1 MNKTK
6 IEWTDYTYNPVTGCK
21 RNCFYCYVKGFNK
34 RFGYSQ
40 EPAFHEKRLP
50 EPKYA
55 PKGAKI
61 FVCSTGDLFGD
72 GVLNDWI
79 EQVLGVVRACP
90 YNTFQFLT
98 KNPIRYDWFKF
109 PRNCW
114 LGVTI
119 TGREQNQGHLYARV
133 AAMRENIRFISF
145 EPLLGAPEPMV
156 KGWQDWIIIG
166 AMTGPDKASY
176 IPKKEWIQGL
186 LTQADRLHIPV
197 FMKNNLNAAW
207 PGKLRQEFP
216 AFMKVSEAK

>member
-1 MNKTK
+1 M
-6 IEWTDYTYNPVTGCK
+6 TGCK
-21 RNCFYCYVKGFNK
+21 RDCFYCYVKGLNK

-40 EPAFHEKRLP
+40 EPTFHEKRLC
-50 EPKYA
+50 EPKQA

-61 FVCSTGDLFGD
+61 FVTSTGDLFGD
-72 GVLNDWI
+72 GVLNEWI
-79 EQVLGVVRACP
+79 DKVLGVVRQCP

-114 LGVTI
+114 LGATI

-145 EPLLGAPEPMV
+145 EPLLGAPEAMV

-166 AMTGPDKASY
+166 AMTGPEKANY

-186 LTQADRLHIPV
+186 LTQADKLRIPV
-197 FMKNNLNAAW
+197 FMKNNLSVAW

-216 AFMKVSEAK
+216 AFMKVSEVK